1 MKNAILMFVVII
13 VAFFIVGCSKVDV
26 SGIWSGKLTP
36 SSDKTKTIDADVKLT
51 QKGKD
56 ISGNIML
63 KELGAQVNLTGTVEK
78 DKLVFS
84 TDATDGFYMNFK
96 GDIQDK
102 KISGNAELSLQGAN
116 IPGGTHKEECTLEI
130 TKM

>member
-1 MKNAILMFVVII
+1 MKNGIFMFVAII
-13 VAFFIVGCSKVDV
+13 VVFSIVGCSKTDV
-26 SGIWSGKLTP
+26 NGIWSGKLTP
-36 SSDKTKTIDADVKLT
+36 SSDKTKTIGADVKLT

-56 ISGNIML
+56 VSGNIML
-63 KELGAQVNLTGTVEK
+63 KELGAQFNLTGVVEK
-78 DKLVFS
+78 DKIVFS

-96 GDIQDK
+96 GAVQDK
-102 KISGNAELSLQGAN
+102 KITGNAELSLQGAN